1 MEALKAFFSQG
12 WVVALVG
19 ILAGLLIA
27 LYFYRASRIGPRP
40 SYQLKALKLIAKD
53 ERALP
58 EEVEILFKGMSV
70 PRLTKTH
77 VIFWNSGKAMLDGKQ
92 IVDADPLRLE
102 FSKDAQVLRARI
114 AKATRET
121 NEFEVKINDKSP
133 NEVICHFDYL
143 DVGDG
148 AVIEL
153 LHTDEE
159 RYPKIQGTMR
169 GVPKGILNWGRI
181 PPSRGRSYRR
191 MRIPPLTVMMFFM
204 IFMGLAIIVVGFLA
218 LHFTKPSASAEPSS
232 VWVPVIL
239 GLVYISFPL
248 FVLWITRRR
257 FPKSLTI
264 EDIEQ

>member
-12 WVVALVG
+12 WVGALLG
-19 ILAGLLIA
+19 ILGGLLIA
-27 LYFYRASRIGPRP
+27 FFFYRASRIGPRP
-40 SYQLKALKLIAKD
+40 SYQFKALRLIAEN

-77 VIFWNSGKAMLDGKQ
+77 VVFWNSGKAMLDGKQ
-92 IVDADPLRLE
+92 IVDVDPLRLE

-114 AKATRET
+114 VKATRET

-133 NEVICHFDYL
+133 NEVVCSFDYL
-143 DVGDG
+143 NVGDG

-159 RYPKIQGTMR
+159 RYPRVQGTIR
-169 GVPKGILNWGRI
+169 GVPKGILNWGRFRT
-181 PPSRGRSYRR
+181 PRKGP
-191 MRIPPLTVMMFFM
+191 RIVMFVML
-204 IFMGLAIIVVGFLA
+204 IMGVAIIVIGFLRPDF
-218 LHFTKPSASAEPSS
+218 LEPSAPAEPFP
-232 VWVPVIL
+232 VWGTVIL
-239 GLVYISFPL
+239 GLAYIGFPL
-248 FVLWITRRR
+248 FTLWTNRRR

>member
-40 SYQLKALKLIAKD
+40 SYQLKALRLIAKD

-70 PRLTKTH
+70 SRLTKTH
-77 VIFWNSGKAMLDGKQ
+77 VIFWNSGKAMLDGKE
-92 IVDADPLRLE
+92 IVVDDPLRLE
-102 FSKDAQVLRARI
+102 FSKEAQVLRARI
-114 AKATRET
+114 AKATNKT
-121 NEFEVKINDKSP
+121 NKFEVKINDKSP
-133 NEVICHFDYL
+133 NEVVCNFDYL
-143 DVGDG
+143 NVGDG

-159 RYPKIQGTMR
+159 RYPRVQGTLR
-169 GVPKGILNWGRI
+169 GVPKGVLNWGHFRTSRKDRRI
-181 PPSRGRSYRR
+181 
-191 MRIPPLTVMMFFM
+191 MLVTMLVM
-204 IFMGLAIIVVGFLA
+204 GVAIIVFGFLA
-218 LHFTKPSASAEPSS
+218 PHFSKPSTSAEPLP
-232 VWVPVIL
+232 VWAYVIL
-239 GLVYISFPL
+239 GLAYISFPL
-248 FVLWITRRR
+248 FKLWTNRRR

>member
-1 MEALKAFFSQG
+1 MEALRAFFSQN
-12 WVVALVG
+12 WVGVLG

-40 SYQLKALKLIAKD
+40 SYQLKALRLIAKD
-53 ERALP
+53 ERTLP

-77 VIFWNSGKAMLDGKQ
+77 VVFWNSGKAMLDGKQ

-102 FSKDAQVLRARI
+102 FSKDAQVLRTRI
-114 AKATRET
+114 VKATRKT
-121 NEFEVKINDKSP
+121 NEFEVKINEKSP
-133 NEVICHFDYL
+133 NEVVCSFDHL
-143 DVGDG
+143 NVGDG

-159 RYPKIQGTMR
+159 RYPRVQGSIR
-169 GVPKGILNWGRI
+169 GVPKGVLNWGPFRT
-181 PPSRGRSYRR
+181 SRKRH
-191 MRIPPLTVMMFFM
+191 TVMSFVMVVMGVAVIVLGFF
-204 IFMGLAIIVVGFLA
+204 AP
-218 LHFTKPSASAEPSS
+218 HFSKPSTPAEPLP
-232 VWVPVIL
+232 VWAYVIL
-239 GLVYISFPL
+239 GLAYISLPL
-248 FVLWITRRR
+248 SRLWTSRRR

>member
-12 WVVALVG
+12 WVGALLG

-27 LYFYRASRIGPRP
+27 LFFYRASRIGPRP
-40 SYQLKALKLIAKD
+40 SYQLKALRLIAKD

-77 VIFWNSGKAMLDGKQ
+77 IIFWNSGKAMLDGKQ
-92 IVDADPLRLE
+92 IVDVDPLRLE

-114 AKATRET
+114 AKVTRET
-121 NEFEVKINDKSP
+121 NKFKVKINDKSP
-133 NEVICHFDYL
+133 NEVVCRFDYL

-159 RYPKIQGTMR
+159 RYPKVEGTIR
-169 GVPKGILNWGRI
+169 GVPKGILNWGHFRTSRRPPRI
-181 PPSRGRSYRR
+181 I
-191 MRIPPLTVMMFFM
+191 RITLFTMLIVGVAM
-204 IFMGLAIIVVGFLA
+204 IVFGLLSLSFP
-218 LHFTKPSASAEPSS
+218 KPSASAEPSP
-232 VWVPVIL
+232 VWAPVIL